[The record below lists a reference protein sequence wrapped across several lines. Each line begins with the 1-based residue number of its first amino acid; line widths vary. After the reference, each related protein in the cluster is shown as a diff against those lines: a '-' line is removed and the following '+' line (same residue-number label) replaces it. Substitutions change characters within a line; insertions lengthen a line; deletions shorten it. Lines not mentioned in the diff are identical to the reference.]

1 MNSTIT
7 ATLVFKGQSM
17 NYGEAS
23 NNFLVLKKFNRGDGT
38 QETTM
43 SRQAIR
49 HSTVTQGEKM
59 FGWKLQNVDKSKGTV
74 QFIEGSSIKDSI
86 EMDLFG
92 YMMTKRKDATKQ
104 NNINEGADTKST
116 PMMTEKK
123 DETKQNNIPK
133 GADTRSAPIRI
144 SFATSLEPYKNDVE
158 FLSNKGFADR
168 VDENANIVNI
178 EQHMSFYTY
187 TITIDLARI
196 GEDKEI
202 KIDKKIRLERLS
214 QFLDVIK
221 TLSRDIR
228 GRTENLSPLF
238 VIGGMYKTPN
248 PVFLGRMQLF
258 SVRNKFAIDLEPL
271 KSAMEISILGNS
283 IKEETFCGI
292 INGIFANEKEI
303 KEVFSEKLMSVNAFF
318 EKMKD
323 NIKKYYGL
331 CEPNDEPKT

>member
-7 ATLVFKGQSM
+7 VTIVFKAQSM
-17 NYGEAS
+17 NYGETS

-49 HSTVTQGEKM
+49 YSIVTQGEKM
-59 FGWKLQNVDKSKGTV
+59 FGWELQKVDKSKGTV
-74 QFIEGSSIKDSI
+74 QFKEESSITDSI

-92 YMMTKRKDATKQ
+92 YMMTK
-104 NNINEGADTKST
+104 
-116 PMMTEKK
+116 KK
-123 DETKQNNIPK
+123 DETQENKIKK

-168 VDENANIVNI
+168 VDDNANIVNI

-196 GEDKEI
+196 GEDKD
-202 KIDKKIRLERLS
+202 KKLDKKIRLERLS

-331 CEPNDEPKT
+331 CEQNDEPKT

>member
-7 ATLVFKGQSM
+7 VTIVFKAQSM
-17 NYGEAS
+17 NYGETS

-49 HSTVTQGEKM
+49 YSIVTQGEKM
-59 FGWKLQNVDKSKGTV
+59 FGWELQKVDKSKGTV
-74 QFIEGSSIKDSI
+74 QFKEESSIEDSI

-92 YMMTKRKDATKQ
+92 YMMTK
-104 NNINEGADTKST
+104 
-116 PMMTEKK
+116 KK
-123 DETKQNNIPK
+123 DETQENKIKK

-196 GEDKEI
+196 GEDKD
-202 KIDKKIRLERLS
+202 KKLDKKIRLERLS

-283 IKEETFCGI
+283 IKKDTFCGI

-303 KEVFSEKLMSVNAFF
+303 KEVFNEKELKEVSNEKLMSVNDFF

-331 CEPNDEPKT
+331 CEQNDEPKT

>member
-59 FGWKLQNVDKSKGTV
+59 FGWKLQNVDKSKGTI
-74 QFIEGSSIKDSI
+74 QFIEGSSIEDSI

-92 YMMTKRKDATKQ
+92 YMMTKRKDA
-104 NNINEGADTKST
+104 
-116 PMMTEKK
+116 
-123 DETKQNNIPK
+123 TKQNNIPK

-196 GEDKEI
+196 GEDK
-202 KIDKKIRLERLS
+202 KIELDKKIRLERLS

-258 SVRNKFAIDLEPL
+258 SVRNKFAIDLGPL